1 MAVLKKDL
9 LKKKAAALKKELFR
23 KSNFCDT
30 LRKFTLK
37 KFEEVAFPKKKLF
50 ENIATYGRTKIA
62 IDPDK
67 YSLGISYEYVT
78 GWP

>member
-37 KFEEVAFPKKKLF
+37 KFEEVAFPKKSYSKILQHMGERKLPL
-50 ENIATYGRTKIA
+50 T
-62 IDPDK
+62 
-67 YSLGISYEYVT
+67 LISIHWESHMNT
-78 GWP
+78 